1 MSTMKRLFGWAGRLS
16 RRRAFAGRKYQFR
29 TKFRTRL
36 YLDPLEDRLVLTP
49 SPMLTDPNLAVRTVV
64 TGLTNPTTM
73 TFLGDNDFLVL
84 EKLTGKVNHVINGVV
99 QPTKFDFGAGPIP
112 NLPVNNSSERGLL
125 GITLSPNFSNDHDVF
140 MYWTESSTGAV
151 SANLQETP
159 LLGNRVD
166 RFIWNAVTS
175 TFTFDKNIIRLHSFQ
190 NDGNNV
196 TGFQGNH
203 NGGVI
208 RFGPDG
214 KLYIVI
220 GDNGRRGWL
229 QNLINGPQ
237 GPGQTDENFGSVR
250 GGPAPDD
257 AHLTGVLL
265 RLNPDGSI
273 PDDNPFVG
281 ISNTVQAPVL
291 SGADANAIGSF
302 TAFLDQSAGS
312 LTTHIF
318 FQGLSA
324 PAIAGQIRLDGPD
337 GPVIFND
344 PAFRTGQTADEFTNT
359 LTAANFVAEPP
370 QGINTLADAINAV
383 LTGRAHFTIYTS
395 QAGEE
400 ISGQI
405 AQLDPEI
412 TTNLHKIFAYGIRN
426 SFGFAFDPLTGRLW
440 LEENGDV
447 SFDRYTIVDPGSN
460 NGWIQADAPALNA
473 DGTLDDTAIQEDKAI
488 EVANNGL
495 QQIRWPATNLPDT
508 AQEALDRM
516 VMLPGSHYNP
526 SIFSIRAEDPPA
538 GIGFLHSGAL
548 GPDYQDALF
557 AGEARDFGTDSR
569 EEFNGA
575 LFVFHPNAD
584 RTGIDFGNDPNIRPS
599 DHVFM
604 NNTDFDL
611 NGDTSFLLGTNF
623 GILTDVQTGPDGNLY
638 VVSLTGG
645 TTNLTDGSVF
655 EIYRKSAI
663 NPFQSANLV
672 SDLANPPGGAPA
684 IVDPLLKNP
693 WGVALSA
700 SSPFWIAN
708 QGSGTSTLYAGTDA
722 SNFMKNSLEVAVP
735 PAPTGAVFNGTSD
748 FALSNGNPARF
759 LFAGLDGSISG
770 WNSGTEAERV
780 VTITGAVYT
789 GLDMGSTD
797 AGNFLYAAN
806 VSQGRID
813 VFDTNFQL
821 VTLGPVDFVFS
832 DPNLPDGLT
841 PYKPFNVDNIDGTLY
856 VTYRNSADP
865 EHGGIVDAYDMDGHF
880 LRRVVSSGVNAPWGI
895 TQAPDGFGNFGGAL
909 LVGNFGLGDGKI
921 NAYDP
926 NTGQFLGY
934 VTDADGNPLAFE
946 GLWYLTFGNGGSGGD
961 PNTLYFTAGLNRNGP
976 GSFGAM
982 DGLLGAIQFAPGD
995 SAGRRGGTLGLVP
1008 LETAAAGTVA
1018 ELPLS
1023 NPTTGSDS
1031 ASPPFNANLLAAV
1044 VGPVSVNRPEIS
1056 TGIITTAHDLG
1067 QVPPTQDVQQGT
1079 PVQEVSSPQVRPTT
1093 VSVDDLGLT
1102 LLPAQDRLGGDTV

>member
-1 MSTMKRLFGWAGRLS
+1 
-16 RRRAFAGRKYQFR
+16 
-29 TKFRTRL
+29 
-36 YLDPLEDRLVLTP
+36 
-49 SPMLTDPNLAVRTVV
+49 MLTDPNLAVRTVV
-64 TGLTNPTTM
+64 TGLTTPTSM
-73 TFLGDNDFLVL
+73 AFLGDNDFFVL

-112 NLPVNNSSERGLL
+112 NLPVNNNSERGLL
-125 GITLSPNFSNDHDVF
+125 GVALSPNFANDHDVF
-140 MYWTESSTGAV
+140 MYWTESSTGV
-151 SANLQETP
+151 TTSDVTQTP

-166 RFIWNAVTS
+166 RFIWNGLTS
-175 TFTFDKNIIRLHSFQ
+175 TFTFDKNIIRLRSFQ

-196 TGFQGNH
+196 TGYQGNH
-203 NGGVI
+203 NGGVL

-237 GPGQTDENFGSVR
+237 GPGQTDENFGVVR

-257 AHLTGVLL
+257 AHLTGVML

-291 SGADANAIGSF
+291 HGVNTTAIGSF
-302 TAFLDQSAGS
+302 TAFLDQSVGS

-318 FQGLSA
+318 FQGLPA
-324 PAIAGQIRLDGPD
+324 PAVAGQIRLDGPD
-337 GPVIFND
+337 GPVIFNN
-344 PAFRTGQTADEFTNT
+344 PGFRTGATADEFTNT

-370 QGINTLADAINAV
+370 QGMNTFADGINAI
-383 LTGRAHFTIYTS
+383 LAGRAYFTIYTT
-395 QAGEE
+395 QTKGGE
-400 ISGQI
+400 ISGRI

-426 SFGFAFDPLTGRLW
+426 TFGFAFDPLTGRLW

-473 DGTLDDTAIQEDKAI
+473 DGTLDDLAIQEDKEI
-488 EVANNGL
+488 EVRLNGL

-516 VMLPGSHYNP
+516 VMLPGAHYNP

-538 GIGFLHSGAL
+538 GVGFLHSGAL
-548 GPDYQDALF
+548 GPDYQDAF
-557 AGEARDFGTDSR
+557 FFGEARDFGTDAR

-575 LFVFHPNAD
+575 LFVLHPNAD
-584 RTGIDFGNDPNIRPS
+584 RTGFDFGNDPNIRSS

-604 NNTDFDL
+604 NDSDFDL

-655 EIYRKSAI
+655 EIYRKSAV
-663 NPFQSANLV
+663 NPFQSSNLV
-672 SDLANPPGGAPA
+672 SDIANPPGGAPA

-693 WGVALSA
+693 WGISF
-700 SSPFWIAN
+700 SSMSPFWVAN
-708 QGSGTSTLYAGTDA
+708 QGTGTSTLYAGTNADD
-722 SNFMKNSLEVAVP
+722 FMKRPLEVSVP
-735 PAPTGAVFNGTSD
+735 PAPTGTVFNSTTD
-748 FALSNGNPARF
+748 FALSNGNPAIF

-770 WNSGTEAERV
+770 WNTGTQAESK
-780 VTITGAVYT
+780 ITVMGAGYT
-789 GLDMGSTD
+789 GLDMGSTP

-806 VSQGRID
+806 VRQGRID
-813 VFDTNFQL
+813 VFDANFHL
-821 VTLGPVDFVFS
+821 VTPGPVDFVFS

-841 PYKPFNVDNIDGTLY
+841 PYKPFNVDNIDDTLY

-865 EHGGIVDAYDMDGHF
+865 EHGGIVDAYDTDGHF
-880 LRRVVSSGVNAPWGI
+880 LRRVVSGGVNAPWGLTI
-895 TQAPDGFGNFGGAL
+895 APDGFGNLGGAL

-926 NTGQFLGY
+926 NTGEFLGY
-934 VTDADGNPLAFE
+934 VTDANGIPLAFE
-946 GLWYLTFGNGGSGGD
+946 GLWYLTFGNGGMGGD
-961 PNTLYFTAGLNRNGP
+961 PNTLYFTAGLNRVGP
-976 GSFGAM
+976 GMFGAN
-982 DGLLGAIQFAPGD
+982 DGLLGAIQFAGGGN
-995 SAGRRGGTLGLVP
+995 AGLGRRGGVGLAS
-1008 LETAAAGTVA
+1008 LEPVTSV
-1018 ELPLS
+1018 ES
-1023 NPTTGSDS
+1023 VS
-1031 ASPPFNANLLAAV
+1031 APFDANLLAAV
-1044 VGPVSVNRPEIS
+1044 LGPTVVSRPLAPVSAIEKPQD
-1056 TGIITTAHDLG
+1056 TARVLPPQDG
-1067 QVPPTQDVQQGT
+1067 QRLDSVQTVAVPHLHAT
-1079 PVQEVSSPQVRPTT
+1079 PAAG
-1093 VSVDDLGLT
+1093 DNLGLT
-1102 LLPAQDRLGGDTV
+1102 LASAQDDLANSVL